1 MNGEND
7 GFCIRVVIGSM
18 VMQQDEME
26 PLPFSKRKVV
36 LKLLGCERERVF
48 WGEGKVLG
56 GTVFCFRVFCYWLLN
71 RKLRRLDRVS
81 FLVRLCASWQ
91 GKPRRGLQK
100 IGAHQPYATFRPHC
114 VLAGDC

>member
-56 GTVFCFRVFCYWLLN
+56 ERCFVLEF
-71 RKLRRLDRVS
+71 
-81 FLVRLCASWQ
+81 FA
-91 GKPRRGLQK
+91 
-100 IGAHQPYATFRPHC
+100 IGC
-114 VLAGDC
+114 